1 MPTNQGPN
9 LKMEASRCI
18 NELKMLISILAKVL
32 ETFYS
37 LEELLKKRL
46 CREQL
51 ENYCTAVV
59 LDDVVY
65 IFMYNLIT
73 LSQLD

>member
-1 MPTNQGPN
+1 MF
-9 LKMEASRCI
+9 
-18 NELKMLISILAKVL
+18 ISIFNNTLATFYNL
-32 ETFYS
+32 ETM
-37 LEELLKKRL
+37 LKTRL

-51 ENYCTAVV
+51 ENYCTALV

-73 LSQLD
+73 LS